1 MLLHG
6 FCISRLGLFL
16 SFSTFLTPLSP
27 ATLNLLPAPASQA
40 SPGPTSQ
47 RQDQVYE
54 LVGRVLHHADKVGC
68 KKNSCTI
75 LVTNFTLSSG
85 ATSRFGMQLADQISE
100 DLAST
105 QPGIRIVERS
115 RLQSFLEQ
123 ERIPASLFNSEK
135 ALCWLAKQLS
145 ATTVLRGTTEDRSGE
160 LRVQGSLLSCLLDKA
175 GPVEEFTFH
184 DSDARYDLAPQESFP
199 ETLSPP
205 SSSPAIPLIRVAGVD
220 GVSAPAC
227 VHCPNPSYTDPARV
241 ARINGTVLLRLTVS
255 EEGRMTEARVVRGL
269 PFGLNESAMKVVRD
283 WQFKPA
289 KRDGQSVTCMVMTE
303 VTFRLR

>member
-1 MLLHG
+1 MLLSG
-6 FCISRLGLFL
+6 LRISRLALFL
-16 SFSTFLTPLSP
+16 SFSTFLPPLSR
-27 ATLNLLPAPASQA
+27 ATLNLLPARASQG
-40 SPGPTSQ
+40 SPRPTSQ
-47 RQDQVYE
+47 AQDQVHE
-54 LVGRVLHHADKVGC
+54 FVGRVLHHADQVGC
-68 KKNSCTI
+68 KKSSCTI

-85 ATSRFGMQLADQISE
+85 ATSRFGMQLADQVSM
-100 DLAST
+100 DLAS
-105 QPGIRIVERS
+105 QKAINSIDRFG
-115 RLQSFLEQ
+115 LQSFLEQ
-123 ERIPASLFNSEK
+123 ERIPTALFNSEK
-135 ALCWLAKQLS
+135 ALCWLAKQLG

-160 LRVQGSLLSCLLDKA
+160 LRVQASLLSCLLDKA

-205 SSSPAIPLIRVAGVD
+205 SSSPAIPLIREAGVD
-220 GVSAPAC
+220 GLSAPSC
-227 VHCPNPSYTDPARV
+227 VYCPNPNYTDPARV

>member
-16 SFSTFLTPLSP
+16 TFFIFLTPLSP
-27 ATLNLLPAPASQA
+27 ATLNLLPAPASQT
-40 SPGPTSQ
+40 SLGPTSQ
-47 RQDQVYE
+47 RQDQVHE

-85 ATSRFGMQLADQISE
+85 ATSRFGIRLADQISM
-100 DLAST
+100 DLAS
-105 QPGIRIVERS
+105 QQKVINIIDRF

-135 ALCWLAKQLS
+135 ALCWLAKQLG
-145 ATTVLRGTTEDRSGE
+145 ATTVLRGTTEDRGGS
-160 LRVQGSLLSCLLDKA
+160 LRVQGSLLSCIKDRA
-175 GPVEEFTFH
+175 GPTESFTLPDF
-184 DSDARYDLAPQESFP
+184 DSKSDLTPTESFP

-205 SSSPAIPLIRVAGVD
+205 SSSPTIPLIREAGVD
-220 GVSAPAC
+220 RVSAPAC

-269 PFGLNESAMKVVRD
+269 PFGLNESAMKAVRD